1 MAKEE
6 KRLGISSTFRNSND
20 RKQKRFAGF
29 QTSRYDSSMGHYK
42 ETCRL
47 GSPLLKNRKVNKNNV
62 ETESIKKKSIEI
74 PVLYSN

>member
-6 KRLGISSTFRNSND
+6 RRLGISSTFRNSSD
-20 RKQKRFAGF
+20 RKHKKFAGF

-42 ETCRL
+42 ETNRL
-47 GSPLLKNRKVNKNNV
+47 GSPLLKNRKVNKNDA
-62 ETESIKKKSIEI
+62 EPDTIKKKSIEI